1 MPSKNLPSPTIRFFF
16 FLLIILGLW
25 LLGKFFNIDVLQ
37 YQALLKE
44 YPLWLSA
51 SLFILLYVVVTFLV
65 WFGTID
71 IFRISAAIL
80 FGGVVSTVIVW
91 VAELINAFMLF
102 HLSRKLGRDYV
113 VEKFRLKAKYI
124 EQAKE
129 RPSAFGVFVLRFN
142 PLVPFRIMDLA
153 YGLSKLRFKTYF
165 KGIVFS
171 SLVRIFWLQSI
182 IAIVGQT
189 AFKNPS
195 LLIASLP
202 EHPFILI
209 YSAVYFLSVLILS
222 VVAVIFY
229 SQSSASR

>member
-1 MPSKNLPSPTIRFFF
+1 MTPKNFSSPAIRFFF

-25 LLGKFFNIDVLQ
+25 ALGKFFNIDVAQ
-37 YQALLKE
+37 YQALLKQ

-51 SLFILLYVVVTFLV
+51 SLFILLYVVVTFLI

-80 FGGVVSTVIVW
+80 FGGVVSTIIVW

-113 VEKFRLKAKYI
+113 VEKFRLKAKDV
-124 EQAKE
+124 EQAKKHQ
-129 RPSAFGVFVLRFN
+129 SAFGVFVLRFN

-153 YGLSKLRFKTYF
+153 YGLSSLSFKTYF
-165 KGIVFS
+165 KGISFS

-182 IAIVGQT
+182 IAIVGQA

-195 LLIASLP
+195 LLATSLL

-209 YSAVYFLSVLILS
+209 YSAVYFLLVLILS
-222 VVAVIFY
+222 IVAIISY
-229 SQSSASR
+229 SQFSASR